1 MTMHTYK
8 VFLTHDVER
17 PDPAAAAIAMHN
29 HLHEV
34 MTTMGVGD
42 ERRPVYRV
50 EQFVDTGVS
59 PKVCYVDSLT
69 WRVYADEG
77 CTVAIDEDWFNG
89 KVYNAM
95 SPTSRM
101 VSTIEVY
108 YEEMRE
114 AIELLANAD
123 DAELYPIDDSRTV
136 YWADVGMF
144 RDVLENGVA
153 DDGVSQFAVGAL
165 LTALAHVE
173 ERGAEEVHFH
183 IQ

>member
-1 MTMHTYK
+1 MTVHTYK
-8 VFLTHDVER
+8 IILTHDTER
-17 PDPAAAAIAMHN
+17 EDPAAAAIAMHN
-29 HLHEV
+29 YLLE
-34 MTTMGVGD
+34 MATTMGVGD

-50 EQFVDTGVS
+50 EQFVDTGVD
-59 PKVCYVDSLT
+59 PKVCFVDSLT

-89 KVYNAM
+89 KVYHAM

-101 VSTIEVY
+101 ISNIEVY
-108 YEEMRE
+108 DADMRE
-114 AIELLANAD
+114 AIELLSHAD
-123 DAELYPIDDSRTV
+123 SAEIYPIDDSRMT
-136 YWADVGMF
+136 YWADVAEF

-153 DDGVSQFAVGAL
+153 DDGVSQFAMGAL

-173 ERGAEEVHFH
+173 ERGAEVVHFH